1 MSDRILIVDD
11 EIAVL
16 NVAGKMLA
24 KEGYQIFTADSARKA
39 IDIWHLNKEP
49 GIVLTDLKLGGD
61 MDGVALCSKIR
72 YESPRTIVI
81 AMTGHSDE
89 YQLAYCRGVGFSDV
103 LEKPICHA
111 DLLDSIRC
119 ASQQRARWKNML

>member
-11 EIAVL
+11 ELSVVTLVGKIL
-16 NVAGKMLA
+16 AGD
-24 KEGYQIFTADSARKA
+24 GFQIFTANSAHKA
-39 IDIWHLNKEP
+39 LDIWHLNNEP

-72 YESPRTIVI
+72 YESPRTVVI

-103 LEKPICHA
+103 IEKPICRE
-111 DLLDSIRC
+111 DLLDAIRC
-119 ASQQRARWKNML
+119 ASQQRARWKTML

>member
-24 KEGYQIFTADSARKA
+24 KEGYQIFTADSAHKA
-39 IDIWHLNKEP
+39 MDIWHLNKEP

>member
-11 EIAVL
+11 EPTITEL
-16 NVAGKMLA
+16 AGKILA
-24 KEGYQIFTADSARKA
+24 SDGYQIFKANSAHKA
-39 IDIWHLNKEP
+39 MDVWHLNHEP

-103 LEKPICHA
+103 LEKPICKE
-111 DLLDSIRC
+111 DLLDAIRC
-119 ASQQRARWKNML
+119 ASQQRARWKDML